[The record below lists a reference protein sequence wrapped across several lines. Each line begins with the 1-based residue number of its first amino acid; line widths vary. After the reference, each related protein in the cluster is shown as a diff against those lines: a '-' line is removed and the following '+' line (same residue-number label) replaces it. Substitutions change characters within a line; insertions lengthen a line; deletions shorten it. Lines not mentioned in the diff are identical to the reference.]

1 MGLPIWRAPSPAD
14 HRAQA
19 VKNDASAATRSPI
32 RRSSPASSRPGRIP
46 ARSDANGPSRRYI
59 SVAELI
65 TRRANGREAERRTQ
79 ERRTADLS
87 SMADD
92 WLSDLDRLASIASE
106 SREQASSPEDRVHL
120 YISTDGPSIRASRH
134 GPSHPE
140 NDPLSRSRSDAHERE
155 SSSDPDRPLPREL
168 WERPRSAPRGT
179 DVISRL
185 SGRRR
190 RVWPPRAQEP
200 LGELPRHT
208 YRRAPSNWP
217 FASESVD
224 GNEESAPTDAG
235 RDMAD
240 ATRDLPPLRRMG
252 RRQVTNGLLPAS
264 YLRQSWSPPGTLDGL
279 GDRERSLSPPAD
291 PWETMLTTITP
302 DAQLPSRDSSFTSA
316 AASASF
322 SASNNSQDG
331 SESARGA
338 SVDSP
343 NTQLTVPS
351 RRPSQDESSA
361 LPQRGCETDDDMSGN
376 DTEGEERLGPRGSA
390 SRSRRDRSWGF
401 YDRPR
406 SRQDGPPTRNP
417 AAYPPSVRSR
427 SHDATTLVQN
437 YFTFAERASSSGS
450 TSPPA
455 PSRSPP
461 PRSSQFTSYI
471 LPRLPGLYRENS
483 SGGVV
488 ERSFEN
494 RRDSGVGSDAA
505 NTSTSGG
512 GSGGSGGSSSDNRMS
527 SSTPALPDFAD
538 ILDRVAERH
547 PQMDPE
553 LESMRDILGRLARRD
568 DVPEEFWTGAGLV
581 PPMLEGAPRR
591 DQREGAWDEA

>member
-1 MGLPIWRAPSPAD
+1 MG
-14 HRAQA
+14 
-19 VKNDASAATRSPI
+19 
-32 RRSSPASSRPGRIP
+32 
-46 ARSDANGPSRRYI
+46 RSDANGYTRRYI
-59 SVAELI
+59 NVAELI
-65 TRRANGREAERRTQ
+65 TRRANGREADRRSQ
-79 ERRTADLS
+79 ERQTADLS

-106 SREQASSPEDRVHL
+106 SREQTRSSEDRVHL
-120 YISTDGPSIRASRH
+120 YISTDGPSIRASRF
-134 GPSHPE
+134 GPNHPE
-140 NDPLSRSRSDAHERE
+140 NSPFSRSRPAAHERE
-155 SSSDPDRPLPREL
+155 SSSDPDRPLHREL
-168 WERPRSAPRGT
+168 GERPRSAPRGT
-179 DVISRL
+179 DLIPRMS
-185 SGRRR
+185 SRRR
-190 RVWPPRAQEP
+190 RAWPGRTQEP

-217 FASESVD
+217 FASDSAD
-224 GNEESAPTDAG
+224 GDEESAPTDAG
-235 RDMAD
+235 RDVAD
-240 ATRDLPPLRRMG
+240 ATRDFPPLRRMG

-264 YLRQSWSPPGTLDGL
+264 YLRQSWSPPGAIDGL

-302 DAQLPSRDSSFTSA
+302 DTQLPSADSSFTSA

-331 SESARGA
+331 SESARAA
-338 SVDSP
+338 STDSP

-351 RRPSQDESSA
+351 RRPSQDESSS

-376 DTEGEERLGPRGSA
+376 DTESEERLGPHNA
-390 SRSRRDRSWGF
+390 AMRSRRHRSYEF
-401 YDRPR
+401 SSHP
-406 SRQDGPPTRNP
+406 RQDGPPMRNP

-427 SHDATTLVQN
+427 SNDATTLVQN
-437 YFTFAERASSSGS
+437 YFAFAERASSSGRS
-450 TSPPA
+450 SPSA
-455 PSRSPP
+455 PPRSPP
-461 PRSSQFTSYI
+461 PRSSQFTSYV

-483 SGGVV
+483 SGV

-505 NTSTSGG
+505 NTSSSGG
-512 GSGGSGGSSSDNRMS
+512 DGAGGRNRV
-527 SSTPALPDFAD
+527 STPALTDFAD
-538 ILDRVAERH
+538 ILDRVAERQ

-581 PPMLEGAPRR
+581 PPMPEGTPPRR
-591 DQREGAWDEA
+591 EQRERAWDEA